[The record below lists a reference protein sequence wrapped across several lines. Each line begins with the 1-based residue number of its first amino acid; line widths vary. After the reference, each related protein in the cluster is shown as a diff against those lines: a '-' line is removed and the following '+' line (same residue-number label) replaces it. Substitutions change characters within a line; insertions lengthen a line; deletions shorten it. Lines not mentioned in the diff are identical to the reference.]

1 MNIIERQAIS
11 FEAELFSSDYTLEIE
26 QLKERIDK
34 KLRVFIRSRDK
45 LNFLKTLIIQTKN
58 DILIHEASCKK
69 ANCGYEKDK
78 ILGIFLM
85 EQEIDHINDT
95 YILSV
100 KTDDQFSVI
109 EETDLHFKLNEI
121 LDRLNKQGLGQEII
135 FDEIESLKNY
145 FNLGKKTW
153 LQLAYGKV
161 FSVTI
166 DQMIEKSIS
175 EEIIKHITDYFG
187 DSIKLLS

>member
-45 LNFLKTLIIQTKN
+45 LDFLKTLIIQTKN
-58 DILIHEASCKK
+58 DILKHEASCKK

-78 ILGIFLM
+78 NLGIFLM

-100 KTDDQFSVI
+100 KTDDQFSVK

-135 FDEIESLKNY
+135 FDEIESLKKH

-175 EEIIKHITDYFG
+175 EEIIKQITDYFG